1 MTCEDVVSDFK
12 DVVANTEV
20 DHWKVLAYENAVSR
34 TSLSEDEIKEFD
46 DLYLTR

>member
-12 DVVANTEV
+12 DAVAIIEV
-20 DHWKVLAYENAVSR
+20 DDRKVLAYEDAVSR